1 MGIWDMLCE
10 SRMDHIAMDQSQ
22 FVNPLAISCYGDEDL
37 ATCLQYHWFARFYC
51 FDVCSTAH
59 YYLCKSKVGRIKGF
73 ALLAHPNLLSRQV
86 LIRWA
91 SYVCVRWLRRLDQ
104 TKPKR

>member
-37 ATCLQYHWFARFYC
+37 ATCLQYH
-51 FDVCSTAH
+51 
-59 YYLCKSKVGRIKGF
+59 
-73 ALLAHPNLLSRQV
+73 
-86 LIRWA
+86 
-91 SYVCVRWLRRLDQ
+91 
-104 TKPKR
+104 